1 MSKITKELSNIHEML
16 TKMHLDLGL
25 VDLNPTE
32 KFIFLKIINE
42 IETNNTCSM
51 LKAVEVADKSR
62 STVYKTIRKLVKIG
76 VLKIE
81 NSNDDKRW
89 KKVFETK
96 KNPFL
101 EINTATCVFG
111 IKSSIAIIWT
121 GSPI

>member
-16 TKMHLDLGL
+16 LKMHIDLGL

-42 IETNNTCSM
+42 IETNKTCTM

-76 VLKIE
+76 ILSIE
-81 NSNDDKRW
+81 NSNEDKRS
-89 KKVFETK
+89 
-96 KNPFL
+96 FL
-101 EINTATCVFG
+101 LKPLI
-111 IKSSIAIIWT
+111 
-121 GSPI
+121 